1 VKRPGDRHWEQN
13 ITSEHRTRLPLDA
26 PFLLAYEGV
35 QPLLKGPVRRSEPGS
50 AVVGRVTLGGQAT
63 LECFAVLRAD
73 GHVIQV
79 GADFHLGV
87 HSTVHIAHALYGTTI
102 GDRVT
107 VGANAVVHA
116 CTVGDDCIIQD
127 AVSVLDGATVGSG
140 SVVAAGS
147 VVFPRSV
154 LPPGRWCE
162 GVPAVPVRPVDAAER
177 QALHERMRAD
187 ARAGASV
194 AAAAGSDAI
203 VITGRHAGYV
213 AATVTGTGEM
223 RMGEGSSLW
232 FGCVVEAAVLGVDVA
247 TGSNI
252 QDNSVLRSS
261 ARPVTIGAD
270 CTIGHNVLLHDCV
283 VGARVLVGMGSTLAP
298 GTVVGDEVLIAAG
311 SSTTPGQQLEGGWL
325 WAGRPA
331 RPVAR
336 LDERKHLLIQKSAAV
351 YREYAL
357 EFAANQA
364 AALGTAAARN
374 KGAHDVA

>member
-1 VKRPGDRHWEQN
+1 MRIPEDV
-13 ITSEHRTRLPLDA
+13 

-35 QPLLKGPVRRSEPGS
+35 LPLLQGRVRRSERGS
-50 AVVGRVTLGGQAT
+50 AVLGRVTLGGQAT
-63 LECFAVLRAD
+63 LERYAVLRAD

-79 GADFHLGV
+79 GAEFHLGAR
-87 HSTVHIAHALYGTTI
+87 STVHIAHALYGTTI

-116 CTVGDDCIIQD
+116 CTVGDDCVIQD

-147 VVFPRSV
+147 VVFPRTV
-154 LPPGRWCE
+154 LPPGHWCE
-162 GVPAVPVRPVDAAER
+162 GVPAVPVRPVDAVEL
-177 QALHERMRAD
+177 QALHERMRAE
-187 ARAGASV
+187 ARASASV
-194 AAAAGSDAI
+194 AASMPAAAAI
-203 VITGRHAGYV
+203 PAQQASFI
-213 AATVTGTGEM
+213 AATATGAGEM

-247 TGSNI
+247 AGSNI

-261 ARPVTIGAD
+261 ARPVTIGED
-270 CTIGHNVLLHDCV
+270 CTVGHNVLLHDCV

-311 SSTTPGQQLEGGWL
+311 SSTTPGQALEGGCL

-331 RPVAR
+331 RPLAR
-336 LDERKHLLIQKSAAV
+336 LDEGKRLLIRRSAAI

-364 AALGTAAARN
+364 AVAAAEVAPGP
-374 KGAHDVA
+374 GADDVA

>member
-1 VKRPGDRHWEQN
+1 MRLLQN
-13 ITSEHRTRLPLDA
+13 E
-26 PFLLAYEGV
+26 PFLLTYGGV
-35 QPLLKGPVRRSEPGS
+35 DPLLKGPVRRSEPGS

-63 LECFAVLRAD
+63 LERFAVLRGD

-79 GADFHLGV
+79 GAEFHLGV

-102 GDRVT
+102 GDRVS

-116 CTVGDDCIIQD
+116 CTVGDDCVIQD

-147 VVFPRSV
+147 VVFSRSV
-154 LPPGRWCE
+154 LPPGCWCE
-162 GVPAVPVRPVDAAER
+162 GVPAVPVRPVDAAEL

-187 ARAGASV
+187 ACAGASV
-194 AAAAGSDAI
+194 ATAAGRDSITIRGRDA
-203 VITGRHAGYV
+203 GFV
-213 AATVTGTGEM
+213 AATVRGTGEV

-232 FGCVVEAAVLGVDVA
+232 FGCVVDAAVLGVNVA
-247 TGSNI
+247 TGSNV

-261 ARPVTIGAD
+261 GRPVTIGAD

-283 VGARVLVGMGSTLAP
+283 IGARVLVGMGSTLAP
-298 GTVVGDEVLIAAG
+298 GTTVGDEVLIAAG
-311 SSTTPGQQLEGGWL
+311 SSTHPGQELEGGCL

-331 RPVAR
+331 RLLAR
-336 LDERKHLLIQKSAAV
+336 LDERKRLLIQTSAAI

-357 EFAANQA
+357 EFAARQA
-364 AALGTAAARN
+364 AALGATAVQDA
-374 KGAHDVA
+374 GADDVA